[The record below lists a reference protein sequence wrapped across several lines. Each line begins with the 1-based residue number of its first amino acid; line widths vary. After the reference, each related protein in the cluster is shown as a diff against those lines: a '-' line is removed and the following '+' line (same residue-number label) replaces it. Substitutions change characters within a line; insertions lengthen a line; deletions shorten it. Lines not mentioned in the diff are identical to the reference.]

1 MKKTISAIL
10 TMALVISSLII
21 LTAYPCD
28 YEYNENSDVTRIIR
42 TAASDYIV
50 YVGSRELFLWRC
62 IVIGIPGTAV

>member
-21 LTAYPCD
+21 LTTYPCE

-50 YVGSRELFLWRC
+50 YVG
-62 IVIGIPGTAV
+62 I

>member
-21 LTAYPCD
+21 LTAYPCE
-28 YEYNENSDVTRIIR
+28 YEYNENGDVTRIIR

-50 YVGSRELFLWRC
+50 YVG
-62 IVIGIPGTAV
+62 I